1 MKNVFLSQGS
11 QWTIDVE
18 ESVKYTIAEAIPNK
32 IENINDIIISAKA
45 GFINGVIT
53 AVEALL
59 DRETQT

>member
-32 IENINDIIISAKA
+32 IENINDIKA